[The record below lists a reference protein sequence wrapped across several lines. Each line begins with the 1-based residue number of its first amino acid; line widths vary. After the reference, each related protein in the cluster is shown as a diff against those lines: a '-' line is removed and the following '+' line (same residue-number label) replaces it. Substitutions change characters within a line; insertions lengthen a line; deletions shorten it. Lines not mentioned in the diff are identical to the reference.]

1 MRLMHYSLRI
11 NKDRWMFQH
20 IISFLALARFDVL
33 KFCANFAGVGLDGDG
48 IQLRFVEFEN
58 HI

>member
-1 MRLMHYSLRI
+1 MHYSLRI

-20 IISFLALARFDVL
+20 ISFLVLARFDVL

-48 IQLRFVEFEN
+48 DPTSFRRIRKSHLELL
-58 HI
+58 